1 MKAIRILILILILI
15 SVVSIFSNSR
25 LRMQFTGRLYEFS
38 EGGQMMGNKDGQSL
52 FLQSCCMNEPGEFI
66 ISRYLKEH
74 FLVSVLVRLGFGKK
88 IMV

>member
-1 MKAIRILILILILI
+1 
-15 SVVSIFSNSR
+15 
-25 LRMQFTGRLYEFS
+25 MQFTGRLYEFS

-52 FLQSCCMNEPGEFI
+52 FLQSCCMTEPGEFI

-74 FLVSVLVRLGFGKK
+74 FQVSVLVRLGFGKK